1 MKEQSKG
8 HAFRAGTWG
17 AILGG
22 AVGFALGL
30 LLAPEEGRKIR
41 RKLAYQLDHISDQVA
56 VLIEKTLNPESESE
70 ARREGDALVADA
82 QEKAERIRGDI
93 DALLGEMREGQE
105 AS

>member
-8 HAFRAGTWG
+8 HTFRAGTWG

-56 VLIEKTLNPESESE
+56 VLIEKTLNPESEGE